1 MAMPSAPAAACQASS
16 ITEPRQAALASPL
29 ALVAPQDWAAAAR
42 LRHPGVTLAL
52 RQAAGGTAFAEGGAG
67 AATAPVTQALAAQPR
82 FEPSTAQRIRA
93 QALPPVAMPSR

>member
-42 LRHPGVTLAL
+42 LRHPGIPLASPWRYGRL
-52 RQAAGGTAFAEGGAG
+52 RAAPALPKGGGCRDGAG
-67 AATAPVTQALAAQPR
+67 DTGASSSASL
-82 FEPSTAQRIRA
+82 
-93 QALPPVAMPSR
+93 